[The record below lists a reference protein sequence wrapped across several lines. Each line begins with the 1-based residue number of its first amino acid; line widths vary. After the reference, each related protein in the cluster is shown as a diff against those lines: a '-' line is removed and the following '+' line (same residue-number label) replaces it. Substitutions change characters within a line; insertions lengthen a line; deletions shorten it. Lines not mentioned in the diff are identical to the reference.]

1 LDVFTGSATNLSAL
15 VTIDDGYDT
24 LSDAIANIDEHAEQM
39 QGNPWANCTGTNIA
53 AGLDSAFAQ
62 FTNGEESNPAIG
74 RAIVL

>member
-1 LDVFTGSATNLSAL
+1 
-15 VTIDDGYDT
+15 
-24 LSDAIANIDEHAEQM
+24 M